1 MDTPPTMQAIEGAF
15 RDVSLEDLKATAD
28 AVRAAAEQVRAI
40 EGAVTEKVGAS
51 NAASLDPLAKLLKEA
66 GRAVDTRLAA
76 RGGGAAEGAAAGA
89 DGQAA
94 NGHALNGG
102 AAPLSMTGELQS
114 RDDVMRMLDKICE
127 YYERAEPSSPVP
139 LLLQRAKKLVPMT
152 FMEIVQDLIPDGSSQ
167 AQLYRGRS
175 E

>member
-1 MDTPPTMQAIEGAF
+1 
-15 RDVSLEDLKATAD
+15 
-28 AVRAAAEQVRAI
+28 
-40 EGAVTEKVGAS
+40 
-51 NAASLDPLAKLLKEA
+51 
-66 GRAVDTRLAA
+66 
-76 RGGGAAEGAAAGA
+76 
-89 DGQAA
+89 
-94 NGHALNGG
+94 
-102 AAPLSMTGELQS
+102 
-114 RDDVMRMLDKICE
+114 MRMLDKICE